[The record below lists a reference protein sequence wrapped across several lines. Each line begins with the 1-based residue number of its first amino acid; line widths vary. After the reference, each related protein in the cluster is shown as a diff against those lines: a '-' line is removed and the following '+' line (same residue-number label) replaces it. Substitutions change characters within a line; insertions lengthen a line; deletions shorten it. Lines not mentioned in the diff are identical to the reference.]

1 MNVGFIGIGSMGS
14 LLVDAFIGS
23 GALKPS
29 QITVSNRTFAKA
41 ICLADRHP
49 GLKAVSSNRE
59 AVIDQDIVF
68 LCIKPVEFKSVLD
81 AIRDHLLPNQLVI
94 SITSPVLLEQLEDA
108 LPCKIAKVIPSI
120 TNFMCSGVSLCMYGS
135 RMTDADIVKLNGLLA
150 YISEPLQID
159 EAHTRIVSDLSS
171 VGPAIMACLLQRFI
185 DAAAEE
191 TGLPREQARLIAS
204 EMLLGTG
211 QLLTTGGMSP
221 EELQARVVVPGG
233 ITAQALAL
241 LNRELDNVFNRVIM
255 ATHAKYR
262 EDLEKVAD
270 ILYGKEVNGP

>member
-14 LLVDAFIGS
+14 LLIDAFIGS

-29 QITVSNRTFAKA
+29 QITASNRTFGKA
-41 ICLADRHP
+41 ACLADRHP
-49 GLKAVSSNRE
+49 GLQAVPLNRD
-59 AVIDQDIVF
+59 AVIDQDVIF
-68 LCIKPVEFKSVLD
+68 LCVKPHEYKTVLD
-81 AIRDHLLPNQLVI
+81 GIREYVQPNQLVI
-94 SITSPVLLEQLEDA
+94 SITSPVLLKQLEDS

-120 TNFMCSGVSLCMYGS
+120 TNYMCSGATLCMYGS
-135 RMTDADIVKLNGLLA
+135 RMTDADIIRLNGLLS

-159 EAHTRIVSDLSS
+159 EAHTRVVSDLSS

-185 DAAAEE
+185 DAAYEE
-191 TGLPREQARLIAS
+191 TGIPREQARLIAS

-211 QLLTTGGMSP
+211 QLLTGGAMSP

-241 LNRELDNVFNRVIM
+241 LNRELDGVFNGVIR
-255 ATHAKYR
+255 ATHAKYH
-262 EDLEKVAD
+262 EDLERVSDA
-270 ILYGKEVNGP
+270 LYGKEVNGP